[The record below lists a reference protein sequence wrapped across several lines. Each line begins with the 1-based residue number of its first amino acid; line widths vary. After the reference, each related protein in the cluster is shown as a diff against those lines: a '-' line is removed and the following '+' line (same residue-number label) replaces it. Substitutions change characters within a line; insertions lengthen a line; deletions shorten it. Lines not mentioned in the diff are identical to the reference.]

1 MSFADTL
8 SDRERKRARIYAYC
22 STYSGCIS
30 EVMLDSSAIIIL
42 FFTMLKAS
50 PMATM
55 FSTSA
60 TSLLSLFLYIPCA
73 FLSDKIGLKLSVK
86 YSCIIAC
93 IGFCMIAAAPF
104 CPASMAV
111 NVAMAGTFIYCMQ
124 RSWYGA
130 AWYPLLDNF
139 LKSDERGKFF
149 SVMRTSY
156 MIFNGVF
163 FFLLGLL
170 LGKEP
175 PFWLMQSVIAFAGF
189 AMLLRWYCISKFPM
203 PEEKESVSS
212 MEFMKSL
219 GISMRNAPLTGFSTY
234 LLIFSIAHAS
244 LIPLTLLYLRNEIQ
258 LAPGTVQILSSVGM
272 AGSITGHFLY
282 RYISR
287 KLKIKWIELLVHFS
301 FILLPLSLFFLDRN
315 FPFFT
320 ILIGII
326 IFLLY
331 GFGAWWMSNN
341 SMEYLALARP
351 GNKTMAMAYCQTYL
365 NIGGTISRVGSSLLL
380 GVGILAPAWKIGEH
394 SYTLYHTL
402 FLFAVFF
409 GTICLVLIPI
419 LPSFIPRHS
428 DYYNSADKK

>member
-1 MSFADTL
+1 
-8 SDRERKRARIYAYC
+8 
-22 STYSGCIS
+22 
-30 EVMLDSSAIIIL
+30 
-42 FFTMLKAS
+42 
-50 PMATM
+50 
-55 FSTSA
+55 
-60 TSLLSLFLYIPCA
+60 
-73 FLSDKIGLKLSVK
+73 
-86 YSCIIAC
+86 
-93 IGFCMIAAAPF
+93 
-104 CPASMAV
+104 
-111 NVAMAGTFIYCMQ
+111 
-124 RSWYGA
+124 
-130 AWYPLLDNF
+130 
-139 LKSDERGKFF
+139 
-149 SVMRTSY
+149 
-156 MIFNGVF
+156 
-163 FFLLGLL
+163 
-170 LGKEP
+170 
-175 PFWLMQSVIAFAGF
+175 
-189 AMLLRWYCISKFPM
+189 
-203 PEEKESVSS
+203 
-212 MEFMKSL
+212 
-219 GISMRNAPLTGFSTY
+219 MRNAPLTGFSTY

-272 AGSITGHFLY
+272 AGSIIGHFLY

-287 KLKIKWIELLVHFS
+287 KLKIKWIELIVHFS

-380 GVGILAPAWKIGEH
+380 GVGILAPAWKIGKH

-402 FLFAVFF
+402 FLFAVVF